1 MPQPISTPAAP
12 AAIGPYS
19 QAVRAGDFLFV
30 SGQIPL
36 DPATGELVGGTW
48 QPDVAVQTR
57 RVLENLQAIVSA
69 AGGSL
74 AAVVKTTVYLADMND
89 FPVMNEV
96 YASFF
101 AAPAPA
107 RATVQVS
114 RLPKDVRVEIDAIV
128 YLAK

>member
-1 MPQPISTPAAP
+1 VPQPISTPAAP

-36 DPATGELVGGTW
+36 DPSTGALVGGTS
-48 QPDVAVQTR
+48 QPDVAAQTR
-57 RVLENLQAIVSA
+57 RVLENLEAIVAA
-69 AGGSL
+69 AGSSL
-74 AAVVKTTVYLADMND
+74 AAVVKTTVYLAEMND
-89 FPVMNEV
+89 FPVMNDV

-101 AAPAPA
+101 RAPAPA